1 MYENNVI
8 NVSKISFLILDN
20 VVVFFFVNMSCLL
33 KIRMIEL
40 L

>member
-8 NVSKISFLILDN
+8 NVKISFLILDN

-33 KIRMIEL
+33 EIRMIEL

>member
-1 MYENNVI
+1 MYENDVI
-8 NVSKISFLILDN
+8 NVKISFLILDN

-33 KIRMIEL
+33 QIRMIEL